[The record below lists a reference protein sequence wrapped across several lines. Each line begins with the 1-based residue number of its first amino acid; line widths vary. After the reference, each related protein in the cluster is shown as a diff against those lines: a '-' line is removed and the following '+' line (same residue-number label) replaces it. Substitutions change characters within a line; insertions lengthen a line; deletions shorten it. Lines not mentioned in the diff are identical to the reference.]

1 MVRLKHLT
9 KPNNMEKSTMQSNK
23 KTIFLLI
30 SLMPVLLLL
39 NCVTVQEPPE
49 VAVISDSMARLSSP
63 KSDKQQGDSVA
74 KRFQESAPQQS
85 TVVAS
90 AMELSKEHAKLSE
103 EAAVLRQENKDL
115 TTRNQ
120 QLKGQIVTL
129 EAQLQQTQRELNEA
143 NDLLI
148 TMRIE
153 LNNWKTD
160 ILGFRDEIRDAE
172 TAQLEALLKI
182 LKVLGGEVKTKS
194 AQGENTSS
202 TTVASSS
209 KQNQPG
215 N

>member
-1 MVRLKHLT
+1 
-9 KPNNMEKSTMQSNK
+9 MQSNK

-30 SLMPVLLLL
+30 SLMPILLLS
-39 NCVTVQEPPE
+39 NCVSVQELPK
-49 VAVISDSMARLSSP
+49 VAVISDSTARLSSP
-63 KSDKQQGDSVA
+63 KSEKQQRDSVA

-85 TVVAS
+85 TVVES

-115 TTRNQ
+115 TARNQ
-120 QLKGQIVTL
+120 QLKDQVVTL
-129 EAQLQQTQRELNEA
+129 EAQLQQTQRELSEA

-194 AQGENTSS
+194 AQGEDTSS
-202 TTVASSS
+202 TTVASVS
-209 KQNQPG
+209 KPNQSE

>member
-1 MVRLKHLT
+1 MQ
-9 KPNNMEKSTMQSNK
+9 NNKIK
-23 KTIFLLI
+23 ILLLI
-30 SLMPVLLLL
+30 SLLMLIFLLS
-39 NCVTVQEPPE
+39 NCVSVREPLD
-49 VAVISDSMARLSSP
+49 VAILSGSTARLSSP
-63 KSDKQQGDSVA
+63 KSEKQQSESVA
-74 KRFQESAPQQS
+74 KRFQESAPQKP
-85 TVVAS
+85 TVVES

-103 EAAVLRQENKDL
+103 EAAVLRQKNRDL
-115 TTRNQ
+115 IARNQ
-120 QLKGQIVTL
+120 QLKDQVVSL
-129 EAQLQQTQRELNEA
+129 EAQLQQTQRELSEA

-194 AQGENTSS
+194 AQGEDTSS
-202 TTVASSS
+202 TTVASST
-209 KQNQPG
+209 KPNQSG

>member
-1 MVRLKHLT
+1 
-9 KPNNMEKSTMQSNK
+9 MQSNK
-23 KTIFLLI
+23 KTILLMI
-30 SLMPVLLLL
+30 LLVPVLLLS
-39 NCVTVQEPPE
+39 NCVSVQELPK
-49 VAVISDSMARLSSP
+49 VAVISDSTAQLSSP
-63 KSDKQQGDSVA
+63 KSEKQQSDSVA
-74 KRFQESAPQQS
+74 KRFQESAPQQL

-115 TTRNQ
+115 TARNL
-120 QLKGQIVTL
+120 QLKDQAVTL
-129 EAQLQQTQRELNEA
+129 EAQLQQTQRELSEA

-194 AQGENTSS
+194 AQSEDTSS
-202 TTVASSS
+202 TTVASLS
-209 KQNQPG
+209 KTNQSE

>member
-1 MVRLKHLT
+1 
-9 KPNNMEKSTMQSNK
+9 MQTNK
-23 KTIFLLI
+23 KTILLMILLVPIFLL
-30 SLMPVLLLL
+30 S
-39 NCVTVQEPPE
+39 NCVTVQEPPK
-49 VAVISDSMARLSSP
+49 VAVISDSTARLSSP
-63 KSDKQQGDSVA
+63 KSEKQQGDSVA
-74 KRFQESAPQQS
+74 KRFQESASQQS

-90 AMELSKEHAKLSE
+90 AMELSKKHAILSE
-103 EAAVLRQENKDL
+103 EAAVLRQENRDL
-115 TTRNQ
+115 TARNL
-120 QLKGQIVTL
+120 QLKDQVVTL
-129 EAQLQQTQRELNEA
+129 EAQLQQTQRELSEA

-194 AQGENTSS
+194 AQGEDTSS
-202 TTVASSS
+202 TTVASLS
-209 KQNQPG
+209 KTNQSE